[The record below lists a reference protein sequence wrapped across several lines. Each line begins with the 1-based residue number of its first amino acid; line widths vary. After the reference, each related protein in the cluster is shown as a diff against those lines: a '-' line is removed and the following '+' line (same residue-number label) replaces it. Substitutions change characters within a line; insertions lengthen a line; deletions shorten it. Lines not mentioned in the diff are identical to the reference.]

1 LKAVSCLVW
10 IETNQKRQ
18 ETADFT
24 GIDALG
30 RIRTADVIDGNVE
43 SVDLI
48 IYSKL
53 TEIRILAIS
62 VRSTRT

>member
-1 LKAVSCLVW
+1 M
-10 IETNQKRQ
+10 
-18 ETADFT
+18 DFT

-30 RIRTADVIDGNVE
+30 RIRTADVIDGNVK

-53 TEIRILAIS
+53 TESRILAIS